1 MKINIHRSL
10 VIAAIAA
17 IATVILAACDGGSG
31 MYEPDPDQP
40 PTAVNMTT
48 FVMEQFATTT
58 DDSDP
63 MEVDDTEWE
72 TDEDPTVYDELLQ

>member
-10 VIAAIAA
+10 VIAAIA
-17 IATVILAACDGGSG
+17 TVILAACDGGG
-31 MYEPDPDQP
+31 MYAPDPDQP